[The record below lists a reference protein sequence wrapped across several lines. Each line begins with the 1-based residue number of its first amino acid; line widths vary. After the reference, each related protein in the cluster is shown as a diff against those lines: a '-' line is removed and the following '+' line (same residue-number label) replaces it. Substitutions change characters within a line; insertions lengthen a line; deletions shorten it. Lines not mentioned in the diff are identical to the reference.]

1 MPSLRSAEWLISTFD
16 ELVECPT
23 SDSRHWFLFNF
34 KTCSIPLAL
43 GYKLSGITTVALE
56 ELKTGAHLD
65 RRVCKDVASIDSS
78 FGVVSAILRQK
89 CSNQAKE
96 TRTAGWLVSCNRP
109 FFSDVQRRVIP
120 VDKCFIFFPV
130 RRG

>member
-23 SDSRHWFLFNF
+23 SDSRDWFLLNF
-34 KTCSIPLAL
+34 KICSVPLAL
-43 GYKLSGITTVALE
+43 GCKLFEFTTVALE

-65 RRVCKDVASIDSS
+65 RRVYKDVVSIDSS

-89 CSNQAKE
+89 CSKPGE
-96 TRTAGWLVSCNRP
+96 RDPYDSYDRP
-109 FFSDVQRRVIP
+109 FLSDVQRRVIP